1 MRRRPRR
8 AGSRAG
14 QRGGNT
20 GSSGHS
26 GPSGPTIVPV
36 TSSSEFHMSP
46 ARLSDAQRDRVLGVL
61 REGAAQG
68 KLSHDTFMRRMEL
81 ALAARRPEELA
92 ALTSDL
98 DSGGR
103 WSQGLV
109 RAVGGISAFP
119 GRLRRAWQTER
130 LPRLLLPVP
139 GPHPLRIG
147 RDPANGLRLNHETVS
162 RLHAE
167 LHALNGRWLLRDLGS
182 TNGTC
187 VNGQRLVGSIPVRD
201 GDQVSFGHMSFR
213 LTAPAHRLLEPPL
226 PPAPRPPADGRP
238 GLPGRQAPEPPPR
251 APQGPHRGA
260 VPPPHGP
267 DRAHPGPEH
276 LPGSSARPPH
286 GPGGPQP
293 GALPPPPTTDRP
305 PHVSAEAPQ
314 PGAEAPRPGAG
325 TPQPGPQ
332 PPPRA

>member
-1 MRRRPRR
+1 M
-8 AGSRAG
+8 
-14 QRGGNT
+14 
-20 GSSGHS
+20 
-26 GPSGPTIVPV
+26 
-36 TSSSEFHMSP
+36 TSSSEFPMSP

-92 ALTSDL
+92 VLTSDL
-98 DSGGR
+98 DGGGR

-139 GPHPLRIG
+139 GPYPLLIG

-213 LTAPAHRLLEPPL
+213 LTAPSHRPLEPLP
-226 PPAPRPPADGRP
+226 PPAPRPSADGRP
-238 GLPGRQAPEPPPR
+238 GLPGPPAPELSSRAPEGPRQGAVPPSPSSDRAYPGPGRPAHSPTLPPR
-251 APQGPHRGA
+251 GPGGTPPGA
-260 VPPPHGP
+260 VPPPHASFEAP
-267 DRAHPGPEH
+267 PPGAEV
-276 LPGSSARPPH
+276 PP
-286 GPGGPQP
+286 PGGGAPSSGAEVPPPGVGAPPP
-293 GALPPPPTTDRP
+293 GAGVPPPG
-305 PHVSAEAPQ
+305 AEAPQ
-314 PGAEAPRPGAG
+314 PGPP
-325 TPQPGPQ
+325 